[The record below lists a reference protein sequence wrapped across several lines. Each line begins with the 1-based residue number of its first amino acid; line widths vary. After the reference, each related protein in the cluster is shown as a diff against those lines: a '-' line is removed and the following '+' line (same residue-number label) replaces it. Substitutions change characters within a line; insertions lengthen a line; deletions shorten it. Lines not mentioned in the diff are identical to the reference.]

1 MIAVIAAHNN
11 NPATSATHALPSSA
25 SGFSYITATTAEL
38 VAARAAAAQP
48 LDGWYH
54 LPSA

>member
-1 MIAVIAAHNN
+1 VIAVIAAHNN